1 MISFSLHFLKLI
13 KDLVILHLLD
23 LVLDVAA
30 AFVVLLSVYEVR
42 FVAPQVVRLLNFEL
56 LADGLALWLARVLID
71 LDLRLE
77 VVVLRVGDMEML
89 S

>member
-1 MISFSLHFLKLI
+1 M
-13 KDLVILHLLD
+13 D

-42 FVAPQVVRLLNFEL
+42 FAVPQVRLLDFEL
-56 LADGLALWLARVLID
+56 LADGLAWWLARVLID

-89 S
+89 SRRLPLSLIV